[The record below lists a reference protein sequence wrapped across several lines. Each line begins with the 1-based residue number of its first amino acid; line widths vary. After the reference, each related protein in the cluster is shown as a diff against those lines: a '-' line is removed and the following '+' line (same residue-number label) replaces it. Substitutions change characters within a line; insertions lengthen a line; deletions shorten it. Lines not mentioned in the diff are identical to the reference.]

1 MMGPGVV
8 NYLKNLPQAAS
19 EMPSSMFDGDEKRWK
34 DRFSE
39 ISQMSGSE
47 NPYALHNE
55 LAEAMISNVLIVRE
69 NEKLGA
75 TLKVIEDIESRWKN
89 IECVDTQDWTN
100 PVPSFV
106 NQLWNMI
113 QLSKIITMGALQRDE
128 FRGSHYKPDF
138 DLNQPDDFD
147 PADYLEFEDQKFNGG
162 VHKDQFASSHLDYME
177 RFEKNNENWLKSS
190 IATYNNGKPT
200 IDYEQVDTSLI
211 APRPRK
217 YD

>member
-8 NYLKNLPQAAS
+8 NYLKDLPDAAS
-19 EMPSSMFDGDEKRWK
+19 EMPSRIFEEDEKKWK
-34 DRFSE
+34 SHFSE
-39 ISQMSGSE
+39 ISLMKGTE

-55 LAEAMISNVLIVRE
+55 LAETMISNVLIVRE
-69 NEKLGA
+69 NEKLET
-75 TLKVIEDIESRWKN
+75 TLNVIEDIESRWKK

-113 QLSKIITMGALQRDE
+113 QLSKIITMGALKRDE
-128 FRGSHYKPDF
+128 FRGSHYKPKF
-138 DLNQPDDFD
+138 DLNQPSDFN
-147 PADYLEFEDQKFNGG
+147 PTDYLKFEEQKSNGG
-162 VHKDQFASSHLDYME
+162 VHENQFAPNHLNYME

-190 IATYNNGKPT
+190 IATYNNGKPS
-200 IDYEQVDTSLI
+200 INFEKVDTSLI
-211 APRPRK
+211 EPRPRK